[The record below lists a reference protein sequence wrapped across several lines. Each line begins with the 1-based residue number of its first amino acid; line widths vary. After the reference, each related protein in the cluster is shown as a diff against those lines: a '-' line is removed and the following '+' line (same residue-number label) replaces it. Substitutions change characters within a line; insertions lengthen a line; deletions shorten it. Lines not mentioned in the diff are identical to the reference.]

1 MLVVNTSD
9 ADRNQQT
16 VDAALDLCLGS
27 RAGHNAQRSSMSR
40 AIRRKPTPDSNV
52 TPFRPRAALA
62 DSPWRGLG
70 PRGGTLGI
78 EDFPSL
84 MLTRLGAIAKWKI
97 TKQYVEP
104 FGLSLPE
111 WLLIALLARYPSFTH
126 RQIRERTVM
135 DKGQISTTLRVLKA
149 RGLVG
154 ARPSPR
160 AGAHRTP
167 RAGGAMVLTPKGRAL
182 YRRVLPAAR
191 EAQMRLLKFFDEAE
205 RVQLYALLRKM
216 LTTLE
221 GMEGSSLA

>member
-1 MLVVNTSD
+1 
-9 ADRNQQT
+9 
-16 VDAALDLCLGS
+16 
-27 RAGHNAQRSSMSR
+27 MSR
-40 AIRRKPTPDSNV
+40 AIRRTPVAESNV
-52 TPFRPRAALA
+52 APFRPRAA
-62 DSPWRGLG
+62 DNPWRGLG
-70 PRGGTLGI
+70 PRGGALSI

-126 RQIRERTVM
+126 RQIRERTLM
-135 DKGQISTTLRVLKA
+135 DKGQISTTLRALKA

-154 ARPSPR
+154 VQPKPRRADGQPARGGSP
-160 AGAHRTP
+160 
-167 RAGGAMVLTPKGRAL
+167 MVLTPKGRAL

-191 EAQMRLLKFFDEAE
+191 EAQMRLLKAFDEAE
-205 RVQLYALLRKM
+205 RVELYALLRKM

-221 GMEGSSLA
+221 GMEGSSIA